1 MIAMKKYLIKGAL
14 ALFAGAFLF
23 SCAEKESE
31 YVPLAQQK
39 VKAFDEVFHE
49 VYGDIDPYQT
59 WGFNSGKITI
69 DLNDSSQV
77 IEVIDITD
85 GDEDVSAQ
93 TRMLTRAMTRRID
106 VNGNEWLTTPECTE
120 AEANMVFNYVNMTR
134 PEMTAAGHKYS
145 DDTPG
150 HFSDY
155 FVTQVW
161 TGTDKY
167 SYTGSTSQD
176 VLGSAH
182 MDHLNIAMKSNAEL
196 DNGKLIGDWEHI
208 NNFNASSNRNYGGNT
223 LVVEGGT
230 YDFAYFCSEDSRY
243 HHKWIAVNGADVDP
257 SLAGKYYICFDFVSE
272 GKTQTAW
279 RAKFWN
285 PKGNN
290 GGEWEEKNFTID
302 GKYTVDELKQLSY
315 TVKLTDRSSNTDV
328 EYTYSLGDTQKVK
341 DVSIDNYVNGNQLI
355 EANDVYT
362 DWIVRIVPASQK
374 QPVDEIH
381 EVYENIWNPV
391 EAGRVFCEDLG
402 KASREDLDYNDL
414 VFDARIWS
422 YQRKT
427 LTYTWH
433 YDDVDDTEPSSKE
446 LTSTSLSEL
455 KYYADIK
462 LIAAGGTIPIT
473 IANRQA
479 HGLFV
484 EPASIETMV
493 NTRDNSSTAYGSYEA
508 RNAVALGDVSM
519 GDEYKK
525 FKTTDG
531 SEFELWLIPG
541 YSSIINIPIVS
552 SFDGK
557 AVQELGAEPGEA
569 PHKIMV
575 KYGTTRWTSE
585 RKNISLAYPRFGEYV
600 HGQINESGWVDAPVS
615 QYLYSEAVNGEYSSA
630 PTAIKS
636 TRDIVRDTET
646 ILWSGSEAL
655 GNTWGY
661 ASLSSPY
668 TMGDGFYP
676 GDVIRFHGTVTANG
690 DNAPIITVSFADD
703 SQPYLIEN
711 MTFAEKMEN
720 GSYPAEA
727 YVEVQLDQS
736 LCNKINN
743 SKVNGQITLHVQG
756 RGFTLTKI
764 GFVPYKVTAQ

>member
-1 MIAMKKYLIKGAL
+1 MKKYLIKGAL
-14 ALFAGAFLF
+14 ALFAGTILF

-39 VKAFDEVFHE
+39 VKAFEDVFHE

-69 DLNDSSQV
+69 DLNDPTQV
-77 IEVIDITD
+77 MEVVDITE
-85 GDEDVSAQ
+85 GEEDTNAQ
-93 TRMLTRAMTRRID
+93 TRMMTRAMTRRID
-106 VNGNEWLTTPECTE
+106 VNGNEWLTTPLCTE

-134 PEMTAAGHKYS
+134 DQMKEAGHIYS

-150 HFSDY
+150 NFKEY

-167 SYTGSTSQD
+167 SYTGSTSED

-182 MDHLNIAMKSNAEL
+182 MDHLNIAMNTDARL

-208 NNFNASSNRNYGGNT
+208 NNFNASSNMNYNGNT
-223 LVVEGGT
+223 LVVEGGSC
-230 YDFAYFCSEDSRY
+230 DFAYWCSEDSRY
-243 HHKWIAVNGADVDP
+243 HHKWIAVNGADVDA
-257 SLAGKYYICFDFVSE
+257 SLAGKYYICFDFIADSKV
-272 GKTQTAW
+272 QTAW

-302 GKYTVDELKQLSY
+302 GEYTVDELKQLSY
-315 TVKLTDRSSNTDV
+315 TVKLTDRSSGTDV
-328 EYTYSLGDTQKVK
+328 EYTYSLGDTQNVK
-341 DVSIDNYVNGNQLI
+341 DVSIDNYVNGNQKI
-355 EANDVYT
+355 AANDVYT

-374 QPVDEIH
+374 QPVDVIH
-381 EVYENIWNPV
+381 EVYENLWKPE

-402 KASREDLDYNDL
+402 QASREDLDYNDL

-422 YQRKT
+422 YKRKT
-427 LTYTWH
+427 IKWKWH
-433 YDDVDDTEPSSKE
+433 YDDVNDSEPK
-446 LTSTSLSEL
+446 TKTKVDSTISAPT
-455 KYYADIK
+455 YYADIK

-479 HGLFV
+479 HSLFV
-484 EPASIETMV
+484 ESADVATMI
-493 NTRDNSSTAYGSYEA
+493 NTRDNNSTAYGSYDT
-508 RNAVALGDVSM
+508 RNAVAIGDVSL

-525 FKTTDG
+525 FRTTDG
-531 SEFELWLIPG
+531 EDFELWLIPG
-541 YSSIINIPIVS
+541 YSHIKDIPIVS
-552 SFDGK
+552 SFNGK
-557 AVQELGAEPGEA
+557 AVQELGADQGKA

-575 KYGTTRWTSE
+575 KYGSTKWTSE
-585 RKNISLAYPRFGEYV
+585 RKNISDAYPGFSGYV
-600 HGQINESGWVDAPVS
+600 TGVINNTGWVDNYNT
-615 QYLYSEAVNGEYSSA
+615 QYLYSGAVIGENSPAPSA
-630 PTAIKS
+630 ILS
-636 TRDIVRDTET
+636 TRDVVGDVET
-646 ILWSGSEAL
+646 ILWTGFEAL

-668 TMGDGFYP
+668 TMEDGFYP
-676 GDVIRFHGTVTANG
+676 GDVIRFHGTVTAEG

-711 MTFAEKMEN
+711 MQFAEKTES
-720 GSYPAEA
+720 GSYPSEA
-727 YVEVQLDQS
+727 YVGVVLDQS
-736 LCNKINN
+736 LCNRINN

-764 GFVPYKVTAQ
+764 GFVPYKTTGQ